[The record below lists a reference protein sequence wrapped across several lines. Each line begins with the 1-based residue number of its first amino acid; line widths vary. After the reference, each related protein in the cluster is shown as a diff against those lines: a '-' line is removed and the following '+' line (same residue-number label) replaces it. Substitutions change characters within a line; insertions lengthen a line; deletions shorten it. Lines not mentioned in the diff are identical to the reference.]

1 MSPDPPELNI
11 VICALDELPADAS
24 VLDAREIRRAERL
37 QSDVDRRR
45 FVAARTVLRRELGE
59 RLEADPAEL
68 EFSRAPC
75 RQCGGLHG
83 RPIVL
88 RPGGSLAR
96 RADLHFSLSHSRG
109 QGLLAI
115 SQAPVGVDIEALPD
129 APMAQRLAAL
139 MHPHEQAR
147 ILSAPEAAQPTL
159 FTRLW
164 CRKEAY
170 LKGVGIGLAHDATEG
185 YLSSLES
192 TPGWRVENVEMPD
205 GFAAA
210 VATSAAAVATG
221 AAAYATSAAA

>member
-1 MSPDPPELNI
+1 VTGPDPAELNI
-11 VICALDELPADAS
+11 VICALDELPAERS
-24 VLDAREIRRAERL
+24 LLDEREIRRAARL
-37 QSDVDRRR
+37 HDELDRRR
-45 FVAARTVLRRELGE
+45 FVAAHTALRRELGQ
-59 RLEADPAEL
+59 RLAADPAKL
-68 EFSRAPC
+68 EFSRERC

-96 RADLHFSLSHSRG
+96 RAELHFSLSHSG
-109 QGLLAI
+109 NQGLLAI
-115 SQAPVGVDIEALPD
+115 SPAPVGVDIEALP
-129 APMAQRLAAL
+129 APDMAQRLSAL

-170 LKGVGIGLAHDATEG
+170 LKGVGIGFAHGTTEG

-192 TPGWRVENVEMPD
+192 TPGWRVENVDTPD
-205 GFAAA
+205 GFAGA
-210 VATSAAAVATG
+210 VATSAPAVP
-221 AAAYATSAAA
+221 

>member
-1 MSPDPPELNI
+1 VIGPDAAELNI
-11 VICALDELPADAS
+11 VICALDELPAEPS
-24 VLDAREIRRAERL
+24 LLDAREIRRAERL
-37 QSDVDRRR
+37 HSEIDRRR
-45 FVAARTVLRRELGE
+45 FVAAHTALRRELGE
-59 RLEADPAEL
+59 RLAADPAEL
-68 EFSRAPC
+68 EFSRERC

-96 RADLHFSLSHSRG
+96 RAELHFSLSHSGG

-115 SQAPVGVDIEALPD
+115 SPAPVGVDIEALPAAD
-129 APMAQRLAAL
+129 MAQRLSGL

-147 ILSAPEAAQPTL
+147 ILSAPEEAQATL

-170 LKGVGIGLAHDATEG
+170 LKGVGIGLAHETTEG

-192 TPGWRVENVEMPD
+192 TPGWRVENVDAPD
-205 GFAAA
+205 GFAGA
-210 VATSAAAVATG
+210 VATTGPATL
-221 AAAYATSAAA
+221 

>member
-1 MSPDPPELNI
+1 MGPEPAALNI
-11 VICALDELPADAS
+11 VICALDELPADAC
-24 VLDAREIRRAERL
+24 VLDAREIRRAGRL

-45 FVAARTVLRRELGE
+45 FVAAHTALRRELGE

-68 EFSRAPC
+68 EFSRARC
-75 RQCGGLHG
+75 SQCGGLHG

-96 RADLHFSLSHSRG
+96 RADLHFSLSHSGG

-129 APMAQRLAAL
+129 VTMAQRLAAL
-139 MHPHEQAR
+139 MHPREQAR
-147 ILSAPEAAQPTL
+147 ILSAPKAAQPTL

-170 LKGVGIGLAHDATEG
+170 LKGVGIGLAHDTTEG

-192 TPGWRVENVEMPD
+192 TPGWRVANVETPD
-205 GFAAA
+205 GFAGA
-210 VATSAAAVATG
+210 VATTAPAVP
-221 AAAYATSAAA
+221 

>member
-1 MSPDPPELNI
+1 MSGPDPVDLNI
-11 VICALDELPADAS
+11 VLCSLDELPADAS
-24 VLDAREIRRAERL
+24 LLDAREIRRARRL
-37 QSDVDRRR
+37 QSDLDRRR
-45 FVAARTVLRRELGE
+45 FVAAHTVLRHKLGE
-59 RLEADPAEL
+59 RLGADPAEL

-75 RQCGGLHG
+75 GQCGGLHG

-96 RADLHFSLSHSRG
+96 RADLHFSLSHSG
-109 QGLLAI
+109 SHGLLAI

-129 APMAQRLAAL
+129 PTMAQRLSAL

-170 LKGVGIGLAHDATEG
+170 LKGVGVGLAHSATEG

-192 TPGWRVENVEMPD
+192 TPGWRVENVETPD
-205 GFAAA
+205 GFAGA
-210 VATSAAAVATG
+210 VATTAPAVP
-221 AAAYATSAAA
+221 